1 MSKRAIAAFLKQVA
15 EDPNLQAALV
25 EFAARHGFKFTP
37 RDLRDVDLVTLSG
50 SIRAVSHRR
59 ILGRTALSNLGATE
73 SPERRVAL
81 RAGGTGQSAAH
92 ITATSSGQT
101 VTHFCSLATHAQR

>member
-1 MSKRAIAAFLKQVA
+1 MMSKRAIAAFLKQVA

-50 SIRAVSHRR
+50 SIRAVRD
-59 ILGRTALSNLGATE
+59 E
-73 SPERRVAL
+73 PDDD
-81 RAGGTGQSAAH
+81 
-92 ITATSSGQT
+92 SGDSG
-101 VTHFCSLATHAQR
+101 FGMGEYPP